1 MLWRYAKNVEGRD
14 VSASADLSQ
23 FTDGNTVAGW
33 AKDAMSWALAGEIL
47 TGYPDGTVQPETTAV
62 RAQAAAILCRYMGL

>member
-23 FTDGNTVAGW
+23 FTDGGTVAGW
-33 AKDAMSWALAGEIL
+33 AKDAMCWALAGEIL